1 MNVSSSL
8 RMLDCPETR
17 PNLMESLVT
26 SPELPADDSEP
37 KPLRS
42 ESASSGEPQ
51 DSATPSPEETT
62 VPSEFDE
69 QADDD
74 LPDWEPL
81 TPELLEDE
89 AIRGDFV
96 LRWVVIGL
104 ALLLGV
110 SQIDQTTVLT
120 HIRAGQ
126 HLASH
131 GILPSGADPFAGAP
145 EQRTWV
151 HLSWLFDLVTA
162 GIYGIGGGIGLTL
175 AQGLLVGLAFGLLVH
190 AALPHVRTW
199 WTAICA
205 VLAILAT
212 QDQFTWGT
220 HLVTLVGVSAML
232 WCLVRFHL
240 SPGRWLVPAAGA
252 IQLIWTQCDPRAPFG
267 VLLLLAFA
275 LGEQLRRNSSRDAR
289 RWLWQSAGVAAIA
302 GLIHP
307 FPAQSYLLFAGRYTT
322 VLPAARAIYSPSDI
336 EFQRALPSFARM
348 LWESPGIPLLATVL
362 LVVLMLAC
370 LSLNRSS
377 IRWNWGLVAALGIGF
392 GIAAYEDM
400 AVLALVCVAVASI
413 NAQEWYVRRFGQQY
427 RVDWREILF
436 SRSGRAA
443 TVLSFFLLAWT
454 MTSGILNG
462 PAGRRPGLGFSQSL
476 TGQMADY
483 QQVIEQIPDRR
494 PFHTHPS
501 QGDLLIWAGGQST
514 VDSRVLA
521 FTSPAGRAIIDDF
534 QTIRAAF
541 RPEQAGSPINF
552 EARERLDHHEFTTV
566 LPRLAGLERAPDYA
580 TMLSLLQMPGWQM
593 VALNGSTAAFC
604 RSDTG
609 NAELNAFLAAA
620 AGDLT
625 RAVFDR
631 NEPLPTEARIAPV
644 PPTFYQKWFYLP
656 RPDRSSKT
664 NAAQHA
670 VILASAN
677 VPMSVRSRAA
687 MSLSAIRSASETL
700 DRNPQSIEAYRLL
713 ATGHRQLRDFEAALV
728 RGEGMQPISGRHDLQ
743 ILGALRQALVLA
755 PNDASVAYELF
766 EACRQQ
772 MRVDLALMALRITLD
787 ELAKN
792 GNSSEEQAERVL
804 ELREIANDLEAHV
817 AELETNV
824 GKLRE
829 SAKQQAD
836 GVLAAAAQ
844 SRAGGCQLLAIR
856 LLREDPVL
864 LATTPVAQF
873 LLATALLETGD
884 VFEAHQILE
893 PLSRAP
899 DFAQLPGGPGLFAL
913 SSSLVGNL
921 PEAIN
926 RWQQDVRG
934 GDLKRLES
942 LLLTD
947 PLTAA
952 PPFELSQIPRPLP
965 LTAIWQE
972 TVEQYLPSSA
982 GVDAE
987 LALCQLE
994 QGSREASIESWNRT
1008 LDRSPAGPARIL
1020 ARFYLYCLT
1029 DELPDPEPNTDWPPI
1044 EFAEP
1049 ANSKPEAP

>member
-1 MNVSSSL
+1 MTVLAFL
-8 RMLDCPETR
+8 RMLERSKSR
-17 PNLMESLVT
+17 PNPTESPVT
-26 SPELPADDSEP
+26 PPEPPEDDSASNP
-37 KPLRS
+37 PRP

-51 DSATPSPEETT
+51 DPTTPSPDETSVAAESGELT
-62 VPSEFDE
+62 
-69 QADDD
+69 DDD
-74 LPDWEPL
+74 LPEWEPL

-96 LRWVVIGL
+96 LRWMVIGL

-131 GILPSGADPFAGAP
+131 GILPSGADPFAVASDH
-145 EQRTWV
+145 RTWV
-151 HLSWLFDLVTA
+151 HLPWLFDLATA

-175 AQGLLVGLAFGLLVH
+175 AQGLLVGLTFGLIVH
-190 AALPHVRTW
+190 TALPHVRTW
-199 WTAICA
+199 WTAVCA
-205 VLAILAT
+205 ALAILAT

-240 SPGRWLVPAAGA
+240 APGRWLILAAGM
-252 IQLIWTQCDPRAPFG
+252 IQLVWTQCDPRAPFG

-275 LGEQLRRNSSRDAR
+275 LGEQFRRNSSRDAR

-322 VLPAARAIYSPSDI
+322 VLPTVRAIYSPSDL

-348 LWESPGIPLLATVL
+348 LWESPGIPLLATLL

-377 IRWNWGLVAALGIGF
+377 IRWNWGLVAVLGIGF

-436 SRSGRAA
+436 SRSGRAV
-443 TVLSFFLLAWT
+443 TVLSCFLLAWT
-454 MTSGILNG
+454 MTSGLLNG

-476 TGQMADY
+476 ASQMADY
-483 QQVIEQIPDRR
+483 EQVIERIPDRR
-494 PFHTHPS
+494 PFHTHPC

-521 FTSPAGRAIIDDF
+521 FTNPAGRALVDDF

-541 RPEQAGSPINF
+541 RPEREGSPIHF
-552 EARERLDHHEFTTV
+552 EARERLDHHEFTTA

-609 NAELNAFLAAA
+609 NAELNAFLAEA

-631 NEPLPTEARIAPV
+631 NDPQPTELRIAPV

-670 VILASAN
+670 VIIASAN

-700 DRNPQSIEAYRLL
+700 DQNPQSVEAYRLL
-713 ATGHRQLRDFEAALV
+713 ATGHRQLRDFEAALI
-728 RGEGMQPISGRHDLQ
+728 RGEGSQPISGRHDLQ
-743 ILGALRQALVLA
+743 ILGSLRQALVLA

-787 ELAKN
+787 ELGKSG
-792 GNSSEEQAERVL
+792 GNSEDQAERVL
-804 ELREIANDLEAHV
+804 ELQEIANDLEAHV
-817 AELETNV
+817 AELEINV

-829 SAKQQAD
+829 SAKQSAE

-864 LATTPVAQF
+864 LATTPVAQI
-873 LLATALLETGD
+873 LLATAFLETGD
-884 VFEAHQILE
+884 VFEAHEILE
-893 PLSRAP
+893 PLSRSP
-899 DFAQLPGGPGLFAL
+899 EFAQLPGGTGLFAL
-913 SSSLVGNL
+913 SSSLVGNF

-934 GDLKRLES
+934 GDEKRLES

-947 PLTAA
+947 PLTVA
-952 PPFELSQIPRPLP
+952 PPVELSQVPRPLP

-972 TVEQYLPSSA
+972 TVDQYLPSSA
-982 GVDAE
+982 GVAAE

-994 QGSREASIESWNRT
+994 QGSRDESIESWNRA
-1008 LDRSPAGPARIL
+1008 LERAPAGPARIL

-1029 DELPDPEPNTDWPPI
+1029 DELPDPEPTNDWPPI

-1049 ANSKPEAP
+1049 ASSKPEAP

>member
-1 MNVSSSL
+1 MTVLAFL
-8 RMLDCPETR
+8 RMLERSKSR
-17 PNLMESLVT
+17 PNPTESPVT
-26 SPELPADDSEP
+26 SPELPQDDSEANP
-37 KPLRS
+37 VRP
-42 ESASSGEPQ
+42 ESASSDEPQ
-51 DSATPSPEETT
+51 DPITPFADETNVATEPGELS
-62 VPSEFDE
+62 
-69 QADDD
+69 DDD
-74 LPDWEPL
+74 LPEWEPL

-96 LRWVVIGL
+96 LRWMVIGL

-120 HIRAGQ
+120 HIRAGE

-131 GILPSGADPFAGAP
+131 GIVPSGVDPFAVAP
-145 EQRTWV
+145 DQRTWV
-151 HLSWLFDLVTA
+151 QLPWLFDLVTA

-175 AQGLLVGLAFGLLVH
+175 AQGLLVGFAFGLIVH

-199 WTAICA
+199 WTAVCA

-220 HLVTLVGVSAML
+220 HLVTLVGVSATL

-240 SPGRWLVPAAGA
+240 FPGRWLLVAAGA
-252 IQLIWTQCDPRAPFG
+252 IQLVWTQCDPRAPFG

-275 LGEQLRRNSSRDAR
+275 LGEQFRRNSSRDAR
-289 RWLWQSAGVAAIA
+289 GWLWQSVGVAAIA

-307 FPAQSYLLFAGRYTT
+307 FLGRSYLLFAGRYTA
-322 VLPAARAIYSPSDI
+322 VLPTVRAIYSPSDI
-336 EFQRALPSFARM
+336 EFQRTLPSFAGM
-348 LWESPGIPLLATVL
+348 LWESPGIPLLASIL
-362 LVVLMLAC
+362 LTVLMLAC

-377 IRWNWGLVAALGIGF
+377 IRWTWGLIAALGIGF

-400 AVLALVCVAVASI
+400 AVLALICVAVASI

-436 SRSGRAA
+436 SRSGRAV
-443 TVLSFFLLAWT
+443 TVLSCFLLAWT

-483 QQVIEQIPDRR
+483 VQVLERIPDRR
-494 PFHTHPS
+494 PFHTHPC
-501 QGDLLIWAGGQST
+501 QGDLLIWGGGQST

-521 FTSPAGRAIIDDF
+521 FISPAGRALVDDF
-534 QTIRAAF
+534 RTIRSAF
-541 RPEQAGSPINF
+541 RPEQAGSPIDF
-552 EARERLDHHEFTTV
+552 EARERLDHHEFTTA
-566 LPRLAGLERAPDYA
+566 LPRLAGLERTPDYA
-580 TMLSLLQMPGWQM
+580 TMFSLLQMPGWQM

-609 NAELNAFLAAA
+609 NAELNAFLAEA

-631 NEPLPTEARIAPV
+631 NEPMATELRVAPV
-644 PPTFYQKWFYLP
+644 APTFYQKWFYLP

-670 VILASAN
+670 VIIASAN

-687 MSLSAIRSASETL
+687 MSLSAIRSATETL
-700 DRNPQSIEAYRLL
+700 DRNPQSVEAYRLL
-713 ATGHRQLRDFEAALV
+713 ATGHRQLRDFEASLI
-728 RGEGMQPISGRHDLQ
+728 RGEGSQPMSGRHDLQ

-772 MRVDLALMALRITLD
+772 LRVDLALMALRITLD
-787 ELAKN
+787 ELGKN
-792 GNSSEEQAERVL
+792 DSSSEDQTERLL
-804 ELREIANDLEAHV
+804 ELQEIAYELEAHV
-817 AELETNV
+817 AELEANV

-829 SAKQQAD
+829 SAKEPAE
-836 GVLAAAAQ
+836 GLLAAAAQ
-844 SRAGGCQLLAIR
+844 ARAGGCQLLAIR

-873 LLATALLETGD
+873 LLATMLLETGE
-884 VFEAHQILE
+884 VFEAHEILE
-893 PLSRAP
+893 SLARAP
-899 DFAQLPGGPGLFAL
+899 EFVQFPGGAGQYAL

-921 PEAIN
+921 SEAIS
-926 RWQQDVRG
+926 RWQQEVRG
-934 GDLKRLES
+934 SDVKRLES

-947 PLTAA
+947 PLTVA
-952 PPFELSQIPRPLP
+952 PPVELSQVPRPLP

-972 TVEQYLPSSA
+972 TVDQYLPSSA
-982 GVDAE
+982 GVAAE

-994 QGSREASIESWNRT
+994 RGSRDESIESWNRA
-1008 LDRSPAGPARIL
+1008 LERAPAGPARIL

-1029 DELPDPEPNTDWPPI
+1029 DELPDPEPTTDWPPI

-1049 ANSKPEAP
+1049 ADAKPEAP